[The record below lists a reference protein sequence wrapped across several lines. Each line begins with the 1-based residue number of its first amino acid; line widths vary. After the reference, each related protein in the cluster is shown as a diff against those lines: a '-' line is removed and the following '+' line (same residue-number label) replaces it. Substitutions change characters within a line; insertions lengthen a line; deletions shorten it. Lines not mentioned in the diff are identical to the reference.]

1 MQDRRG
7 GADVGHAKRVGSL
20 GFMAPSSRDRISVD
34 LRGLKSALIERAR
47 AQGASPSNFVRA
59 VLARVLEEPIPSMSI
74 GTARQG
80 SFASRDVRVR
90 LSMRLDRREMEAI
103 ISAADRAGLSVGAY
117 VAGLAAG
124 IPALSNGITTAEN
137 LAALVASN
145 AAMAALSRNL
155 HHLTSLLGLGSIRAA
170 QEYRDVLN
178 STAGEVR
185 RHLAFASAVL
195 ADLRPLRV
203 AAHLR
208 SQGDRPAGTE
218 IT

>member
-1 MQDRRG
+1 
-7 GADVGHAKRVGSL
+7 
-20 GFMAPSSRDRISVD
+20 MAPSSRDRISVD
-34 LRGLKSALIERAR
+34 LRGLKAALIERAR
-47 AQGASPSNFVRA
+47 VHGASPSDFIRTA
-59 VLARVLEEPIPSMSI
+59 LADALSEPPPSPSMR
-74 GTARQG
+74 ARPQSDFSSSDG
-80 SFASRDVRVR
+80 RVR
-90 LSMRLDRREMEAI
+90 LSLRLSRQDKQAI
-103 ISAADRAGLSVGAY
+103 VFAADRAGLSIGAY

-124 IPALSNGITTAEN
+124 IPAVSNGTVLADN
-137 LAALVASN
+137 LCALVASN

-170 QEYRDVLN
+170 QEYRDVLD

-208 SQGDRPAGTE
+208 SQGHRPAGTE